1 VTRVLDRLRR
11 EESGF
16 TLIELL
22 TASVVGIVIIGV
34 AFGLLDATVSAF
46 GSSSSRTDAA
56 QRGRLAADVVGQ
68 NLRSPVCLTSD
79 VSTHPFFNNTTAFV
93 AASASSVTFWSD
105 TTGSNFSGA
114 LPSDP
119 NPPPVLR
126 ELTLTG
132 GVLTETVRNT
142 VGGAVVS
149 KRELATDVQPV
160 GSDLFTYYR
169 LTDLP
174 APRTATVQLASPVA
188 ATDLDRIAR
197 VTISLDQRPRD
208 PNDTKT
214 GSQYV
219 NDVYVRSIDSGSI
232 RGGIRCVA

>member
-22 TASVVGIVIIGV
+22 VASVVGIVIIGV
-34 AFGLLDATVSAF
+34 AFGLLDATVNAF

-56 QRGRLAADVVGQ
+56 QRGRLAADVVAQ

-79 VSTHPFFNNTTAFV
+79 VSTNPFFQNNTAFV

-114 LPSDP
+114 PS
-119 NPPPVLR
+119 NPLPVLR

-132 GVLTETVRNT
+132 GVLTETVRNS
-142 VGGAVVS
+142 VGGPVVS
-149 KRELATDVQPV
+149 QRDLATDVQPV

-174 APRTATVQLASPVA
+174 APRTATVQLTSPVA

-208 PNDTKT
+208 PNDTKN

-219 NDVYVRSIDSGSI
+219 NDVYVRALDPGSI

>member
-1 VTRVLDRLRR
+1 MMRVLDRLRR

-56 QRGRLAADVVGQ
+56 QRGRLTADVVAQ
-68 NLRSPVCLTSD
+68 NLRSPVCLTSE
-79 VSTHPFFNNTTAFV
+79 VSTNPFFGNTTAFV

-105 TTGSNFSGA
+105 TTASNFSGA
-114 LPSDP
+114 PS
-119 NPPPVLR
+119 NPLPVLR

-132 GVLTETVRNT
+132 GVLKETVRNT
-142 VGGAVVS
+142 VGGPVVS
-149 KRELATDVQPV
+149 QRELATDVQPV

-174 APRTATVQLASPVA
+174 APRTATVQLTSPVA
-188 ATDLDRIAR
+188 ASDLDRIAR

-219 NDVYVRSIDSGSI
+219 NDVYVRSIDAGSI